1 MSYSPWQHLGSVT
14 FAASTLSSFPFS
26 SPSPTLRLLL
36 FLPESCP
43 HSCPRDL
50 AFAGDGFDT
59 KVSSVSP
66 LADLNLWDSQF

>member
-26 SPSPTLRLLL
+26 SLFPTLQLLL
-36 FLPESCP
+36 FLPKSCP
-43 HSCPRDL
+43 QDL

-59 KVSSVSP
+59 KASSGP
-66 LADLNLWDSQF
+66 LLADLKLWDSRC